1 MPQAFWAGMISFGL
15 VNVPVR
21 LYPATRKKDVR
32 FHELDQLTGQRV
44 RHQRVALQGPP
55 PVPSPQ
61 GERNIPG
68 LVSETPHPH
77 PPQWGRVIF
86 SGPQG
91 GGEPKM
97 EPPPLPALADVP
109 ASDVVKGYEVAPDRY
124 VTISRQELEALAPE
138 RTRTIDIEQF
148 VEASAVDPIYYETS
162 YYVVPYGDHVR
173 SFGLLLE
180 AMRQTGKQAISWI
193 VLRRKRHLA
202 TLRPY
207 RGLMLLTTML
217 HSDEVLSPSGL
228 EPSAPS
234 DLTKKEREMAALL
247 VNTLTGPFEPERYR
261 DEYRQRLLE
270 LIEGRAASSQRVVT
284 PSPTGARVED
294 LMAALQASVKQV
306 RKAAKLEVK
315 PGGRRRR
322 KSA

>member
-1 MPQAFWAGMISFGL
+1 
-15 VNVPVR
+15 
-21 LYPATRKKDVR
+21 
-32 FHELDQLTGQRV
+32 
-44 RHQRVALQGPP
+44 
-55 PVPSPQ
+55 
-61 GERNIPG
+61 
-68 LVSETPHPH
+68 
-77 PPQWGRVIF
+77 
-86 SGPQG
+86 
-91 GGEPKM
+91 M
-97 EPPPLPALADVP
+97 EPPPLPAFADVP

-148 VEASAVDPIYYETS
+148 VEASVVDPIYYETS
-162 YYVVPYGDHVR
+162 YYVVPHGDHVR

-228 EPSAPS
+228 EPPAPS